1 MVRPGNGSRSCCSS
15 PSSSRSAIRSASA
28 WRASTAGFR
37 AAEAA
42 LPGLSAASTGSSDT
56 DPEREQDWKG
66 YAVSVLVL
74 TIVSGAVL
82 YTMQRLQGHLPL
94 NPDHEKAVQP
104 HIAFNTAA
112 SFLTNTNFQFYGGET
127 TMSYLTQMAGL
138 AVQNFF
144 SPAVALAVL
153 AALIRGLSRRTT
165 KDIGNFWVDLYRRSP
180 TSWFRSQS
188 SSPVFLISQG
198 VPQTFHAHA
207 AVTTCRAASSRSR
220 AARLPRRRRSR

>member
-1 MVRPGNGSRSCCSS
+1 MDGQGWAQILLFVAVVVALAYPLGIWMSRVYG
-15 PSSSRSAIRSASA
+15 
-28 WRASTAGFR
+28 GFR
-37 AAEAA
+37 APKPLAWLERSFYK
-42 LPGLSAASTGSSDT
+42 LVHT

-82 YTMQRLQGHLPL
+82 YALQRLQGHLPL

-104 HIAFNTAA
+104 HIAFNTTA

-153 AALIRGLSRRTT
+153 AAMIRGIARRTT
-165 KDIGNFWVDLYRRSP
+165 KGIGNFWVDFYRSIAYILVPIAVVFAGFPIWQGLPPPSP
-180 TSWFRSQS
+180 A
-188 SSPVFLISQG
+188 G
-198 VPQTFHAHA
+198 
-207 AVTTCRAASSRSR
+207 
-220 AARLPRRRRSR
+220 